1 MNFPIVDFS
10 TFSSVDLSDFSSAAS
25 MFLSEKITSETK
37 KLLNRASDKM
47 KSSKISSMIDELVEE
62 NLELKRIE
70 ETKFKILELIKV
82 LLFTLKFDFG
92 KLLSKIWAKPGLI

>member
-1 MNFPIVDFS
+1 
-10 TFSSVDLSDFSSAAS
+10 
-25 MFLSEKITSETK
+25 
-37 KLLNRASDKM
+37 
-47 KSSKISSMIDELVEE
+47 MIDELVEE

-70 ETKFKILELIKV
+70 ETKFQILELIKV

>member
-1 MNFPIVDFS
+1 
-10 TFSSVDLSDFSSAAS
+10 
-25 MFLSEKITSETK
+25 
-37 KLLNRASDKM
+37 M

-82 LLFTLKFDFG
+82 LLFTLKFVLFNVYFIHFVIVV
-92 KLLSKIWAKPGLI
+92 KMYPKILF